1 MSLLGADMDRVAL
14 GRRRFLG
21 FAAAA
26 AVAGMTFPAAAAR
39 RLLRPRAVSLH
50 NLHTGEALNTVYW
63 ADGRYLPEAVQ
74 RIEWLLRDHRTDEV
88 HAVDPKLLD
97 LLVDLQGR
105 LHTHAPFEVL
115 SGYRSPQTNAMLASL
130 SDGVAQNSLH
140 IEGQAVD
147 IRVPGRGLHHVRAA
161 AVSLRGGGVG
171 YYPHSDFVHIDTG
184 RIRYW

>member
-1 MSLLGADMDRVAL
+1 MDQAL
-14 GRRRFLG
+14 PGRRRFLG
-21 FAAAA
+21 FAVAAA
-26 AVAGMTFPAAAAR
+26 FSGMSFPAAAAR

-50 NLHTGEALNTVYW
+50 NLHTGEALNAVYW
-63 ADGRYLPEAVQ
+63 ADGRYLPDAMQ
-74 RIEWLLRDHRTDEV
+74 RIEWLLRDHRTDEI

-97 LLVDLQGR
+97 LLVDLQSR

-115 SGYRSPQTNAMLASL
+115 SGYRSPQTNAMLASI

-147 IRVPGRGLHHVRAA
+147 IRVPGRRLHHVRAA
-161 AVSLRGGGVG
+161 AVSLRSGGVG

-184 RIRYW
+184 RVRYW

>member
-1 MSLLGADMDRVAL
+1 MDPVTP

-26 AVAGMTFPAAAAR
+26 AFAGISLPAAAAR

-50 NLHTGEALNTVYW
+50 NLHTGEALNAVYW
-63 ADGRYLPEAVQ
+63 ADGRYLPDAMQ
-74 RIEWLLRDHRTDEV
+74 RIEWLLRDHRTDDV
-88 HAVDPKLLD
+88 HPVDPQLLD
-97 LLVDLQGR
+97 LLVDLQAR

-140 IEGQAVD
+140 LDGKAVD
-147 IRVPGRGLHHVRAA
+147 IRVPGRGLRHVRAA
-161 AVSLRGGGVG
+161 AKTLRAGGVG
-171 YYPHSDFVHIDTG
+171 YYPHSDFVHVDTG

>member
-1 MSLLGADMDRVAL
+1 MDRAAP

-26 AVAGMTFPAAAAR
+26 AVAGMSFPATAAR
-39 RLLRPRAVSLH
+39 RLLRPRTVSLH

-63 ADGRYLPEAVQ
+63 ADGRYLPDAMQ

-88 HAVDPKLLD
+88 HAIDPNLIN
-97 LLVDLQGR
+97 LLVDLQAR

-115 SGYRSPQTNAMLASL
+115 SGYRSRLTNAILANI

>member
-1 MSLLGADMDRVAL
+1 MDRGTP

-26 AVAGMTFPAAAAR
+26 AVAGMSFPAAAAR

-63 ADGRYLPEAVQ
+63 ADGRYLPDAVQ

-97 LLVDLQGR
+97 LLVDLQAR

-115 SGYRSPQTNAMLASL
+115 SGYRSPLTNAMLANI

-147 IRVPGRGLHHVRAA
+147 IRVPGRHLNHVRAA

>member
-1 MSLLGADMDRVAL
+1 MSLLGADMDRVAP

-21 FAAAA
+21 FAVAA

-63 ADGRYLPEAVQ
+63 ADGRYLPDAV
-74 RIEWLLRDHRTDEV
+74 RHIEWLLRDHRTDET
-88 HAVDPKLLD
+88 HPVDPQLLD
-97 LLVDLQGR
+97 LLLDLQTR
-105 LHTHAPFEVL
+105 LHTHAPFEIL

-140 IEGQAVD
+140 LDGKAVD
-147 IRVPGRGLHHVRAA
+147 LRVPGRGLHYVRAA
-161 AVSLRGGGVG
+161 AMSLRMVRAT
-171 YYPHSDFVHIDTG
+171 SQQ
-184 RIRYW
+184 RSE

>member
-1 MSLLGADMDRVAL
+1 MDEVAGV

-21 FAAAA
+21 LVAAA
-26 AVAGMTFPAAAAR
+26 AVATAAVPSQAAR

-63 ADGRYLPEAVQ
+63 ADGRYLPDAVQ

-88 HAVDPKLLD
+88 HAVDPRLLD
-97 LLVDLQGR
+97 LLVDLQAR
-105 LHTHAPFEVL
+105 LHTHAPFEIL

-140 IEGQAVD
+140 LDGKAVD
-147 IRVPGRGLHHVRAA
+147 IRVPGRGCRYVRAA
-161 AVSLRGGGVG
+161 AMALRGGGVG
-171 YYPHSDFVHIDTG
+171 YYPRADFVHIDTG
-184 RIRYW
+184 RIRSW

>member
-1 MSLLGADMDRVAL
+1 M
-14 GRRRFLG
+14 
-21 FAAAA
+21 
-26 AVAGMTFPAAAAR
+26 
-39 RLLRPRAVSLH
+39 
-50 NLHTGEALNTVYW
+50 
-63 ADGRYLPEAVQ
+63 Q

-88 HAVDPKLLD
+88 HTIDPNLLD
-97 LLVDLQGR
+97 LLVDLQSR

-115 SGYRSPQTNAMLASL
+115 SGYRSLLTNAMLANI

>member
-1 MSLLGADMDRVAL
+1 MDRAL
-14 GRRRFLG
+14 MGRRGFLG

-26 AVAGMTFPAAAAR
+26 AFAGMSFPAAAAR

-63 ADGRYLPEAVQ
+63 ADGRYLPDAMQ
-74 RIEWLLRDHRTDEV
+74 RIQWLLRDHRTDEV
-88 HAVDPKLLD
+88 HAIDPNLLN
-97 LLVDLQGR
+97 LLVDLQAR

-115 SGYRSPQTNAMLASL
+115 SGYRSPLTNAILANI

-147 IRVPGRGLHHVRAA
+147 IRVPGRGLRHVRAA

-171 YYPHSDFVHIDTG
+171 YYPHSDFIHIDTG

>member
-1 MSLLGADMDRVAL
+1 MDRAAP

-26 AVAGMTFPAAAAR
+26 AFAGMSFPAAAAR
-39 RLLRPRAVSLH
+39 RLLRPRAVALH

-63 ADGRYLPEAVQ
+63 ADGRYLPEAMQ
-74 RIEWLLRDHRTDEV
+74 RVEWLLRDHRTDEV
-88 HAVDPKLLD
+88 HAIDPKLLD
-97 LLVDLQGR
+97 LLVDLQAR

-115 SGYRSPQTNAMLASL
+115 SGYRSPLTNAILANI

-147 IRVPGRGLHHVRAA
+147 LRVPGRSLNHVRAA

-184 RIRYW
+184 RVRYW

>member
-1 MSLLGADMDRVAL
+1 MDRAL
-14 GRRRFLG
+14 PGRRSFLG
-21 FAAAA
+21 FAVAAA
-26 AVAGMTFPAAAAR
+26 FAGMSFPAAAAR

-63 ADGRYLPEAVQ
+63 ADGRYLPDAMQ

-88 HAVDPKLLD
+88 HAIDPNLLN
-97 LLVDLQGR
+97 LLVDLQAR
-105 LHTHAPFEVL
+105 LHTHAPFEIL
-115 SGYRSPQTNAMLASL
+115 SGYRSPLTNAILANI

-161 AVSLRGGGVG
+161 AVALRGGGVG

>member
-1 MSLLGADMDRVAL
+1 MS
-14 GRRRFLG
+14 
-21 FAAAA
+21 
-26 AVAGMTFPAAAAR
+26 FPAAAAR

-63 ADGRYLPEAVQ
+63 ADGRYLPDAMR

-88 HAVDPKLLD
+88 HAIDPNLVN
-97 LLVDLQGR
+97 LLVDLQAR

-115 SGYRSPQTNAMLASL
+115 SGYRSPLSNAILANI

-147 IRVPGRGLHHVRAA
+147 IRVPGHRLNHVRAA
-161 AVSLRGGGVG
+161 AVSLRGGGIG
-171 YYPHSDFVHIDTG
+171 YYPHSDFIHIDTG